1 MASSSSI
8 KVTDKNG
15 KFIGGAAVARRKRG
29 TKILNPMV
37 RETLRSGIGRHVHPQ
52 ERMMAAIL
60 RTMPRD
66 IMKSHHF
73 PFYREQLRSEM
84 CERVQLPPLAPLKA
98 KYKDMKE
105 HNQALACMV
114 LEEARHI
121 IAEALYQRWGKDRI
135 PPVRGGIEMDF
146 LSNEKMRG
154 SEHLVYCFLA
164 KRDLS
169 PDMKSKLRPGTVVE
183 LMPLGQRSI
192 ENVVLGN
199 VVRYTQRGL
208 SDVDDSAMGRQVSIM
223 IYNKAGEKFE
233 DGVRLVPLD
242 SLLNL
247 TRQFDVCTTG
257 NNDLNGEVLGVRNQ
271 GRVHTIFSHSE
282 SSDDEVKQEFIEIDC
297 SDAKDC
303 SSSGDDTDESGSDS
317 DESSVEDGH
326 VVEDT
331 SDSQTVLEDVR
342 NAAPIKEEPMERRK
356 KQSAESDPDP
366 EKKLNLSAESKISA
380 AVKDEL
386 DGDTLASFGYR
397 VPRLNPTQQ
406 KAAKTFLDSTNERI
420 SIVQGPPGTGKT
432 TLLVSVI
439 CHYLLRA
446 RQEKKRKRLL
456 VCAPTNKAVT
466 VLAVR
471 VLDAIR
477 DDNSTSTVLIGDQER
492 LLADNR
498 GLRQIFVYTW
508 RSVMVDEWELV
519 ARGFQAGSTV
529 HMDELVSRAQKLL
542 NRIKRQVAGLI
553 DDKVR
558 TTMALISTSL
568 LALLGAPHCAT
579 STSTLGDQIKQLIK
593 LLNSWDER
601 EVVQT
606 LLAEASI
613 IFCTL
618 SSAGAQVM
626 KETVAVDDIIVDE
639 AAAATAPE
647 LCVGLWLVNN
657 RLLLVGDP
665 HQLPATVS
673 SEYAKRNGLDK
684 SLQDRLMN
692 QCGFRSTMLDIQ
704 YRMKEEISCF
714 PFKAF
719 YNGNV
724 SNGHNVL
731 ESSYKADA
739 AVLNNQPYAFVHVL
753 GGEHR
758 DTLGSCYNPGEC
770 DVVVCL
776 LQDLR
781 HRSRHLGNDWWNV
794 NRIRVITFYQAQVNE
809 IRKRLSRLG
818 LQNVLI
824 STVDSSQGCEADI
837 VIISFVR
844 GATIGFLSDY
854 RRLNV
859 ALTRAKHQLVCVGD
873 VRTLATLSSEKAAV
887 VSQLAKDAIERGC
900 VVDNYIP
907 QLVRTNAGEGMTSHS
922 KPGNHRRQ
930 TSDDIRNGKRPLQP
944 RNERPPAP
952 LRVAR
957 PASHSH
963 HGQNSDT
970 NWKKRNFALGTKGGR
985 TDHNSEFR
993 KKVKTTD
1000 QQV

>member
-1 MASSSSI
+1 M
-8 KVTDKNG
+8 KVTDKKG
-15 KFIGGAAVARRKRG
+15 KFIGGAAVARRKKG
-29 TKILNPMV
+29 NKILNPMV

-105 HNQALACMV
+105 YNQIHASMV

-135 PPVRGGIEMDF
+135 PSERGGIEMDF
-146 LSNEKMRG
+146 LSSEKMRG
-154 SEHLVYCFLA
+154 SEHLVYCFQA

-169 PDMKSKLRPGTVVE
+169 PEMKSKLRPGTVVE

-208 SDVDDSAMGRQVSIM
+208 ADVDDAEVGRQVSIM

-233 DGVRLVPLD
+233 DGVRLVALD

-257 NNDLNGEVLGVRNQ
+257 SNDLNGEVLGIRNQ
-271 GRVHTIFSHSE
+271 GRVHTIFSYSE
-282 SSDDEVKQEFIEIDC
+282 SSDDEVKQECIEIDR
-297 SDAKDC
+297 SDAEVC
-303 SSSGDDTDESGSDS
+303 SSSDDDSDESGSDS
-317 DESSVEDGH
+317 DESSDDDGD
-326 VVEDT
+326 VVKVT
-331 SDSQTVLEDVR
+331 SNSQTILDELQ
-342 NAAPIKEEPMERRK
+342 NAAPIKEEPMERRG
-356 KQSAESDPDP
+356 SSVSGAESDKGSAKKPDVS
-366 EKKLNLSAESKISA
+366 SATLDISA

-386 DGDTLASFGYR
+386 DGDTLAAFGYH

-406 KAAKTFLDSTNERI
+406 KAAKSFLDSTDERI

-446 RQEKKRKRLL
+446 RQDKKKKRLL

-477 DDNSTSTVLIGDQER
+477 DDSSTSTVLIGDQER

-498 GLRQIFVYTW
+498 GLRQVFVYTW
-508 RSVMVDEWELV
+508 RSAIVDEWELV
-519 ARGFQAGSTV
+519 ARGFQAGTIV
-529 HMDELVSRAQKLL
+529 NKDELVARAQKLI

-553 DDKVR
+553 DDQVR
-558 TTMALISTSL
+558 TTMSLISTSL
-568 LALLGAPHCAT
+568 QALLEAAHSVT
-579 STSTLGDQIKQLIK
+579 STSTLCDQIKQLIK
-593 LLNSWDER
+593 LLNNWDER

-665 HQLPATVS
+665 HQLPATVN
-673 SEYAKRNGLDK
+673 SEYAKHNGLDK

-692 QCGFRSTMLDIQ
+692 QCGFRYTMLDIQ

-714 PFKAF
+714 PFKTF
-719 YNGNV
+719 YSGNV
-724 SNGHNVL
+724 SNGDNVL
-731 ESSYKADA
+731 ESSYTPHA
-739 AVLNNQPYAFVHVL
+739 AVLNNQSYAFVHVL
-753 GGEHR
+753 SGEHR

-770 DVVVCL
+770 DVVVSL

-781 HRSRHLGNDWWNV
+781 HRSRHLGNDWSNV

-809 IRKRLSRLG
+809 IRKRLSRIG

-844 GATIGFLSDY
+844 GTTIGFLSDY

-873 VRTLATLSSEKAAV
+873 VMTLAALTNEKAAV

-900 VVDNYIP
+900 VVDNYMP
-907 QLVRTNAGEGMTSHS
+907 QLAQSNAAQGNARHS
-922 KPGNHRRQ
+922 KGGEYRRQ
-930 TSDDIRNGKRPLQP
+930 ASDDIRNGKRLVHPQSG
-944 RNERPPAP
+944 RPPAP
-952 LRVAR
+952 LQVAR
-957 PASHSH
+957 PVSQSHNR
-963 HGQNSDT
+963 QNFDT

-985 TDHNSEFR
+985 TDQKHEFN

-1000 QQV
+1000 R

>member
-1 MASSSSI
+1 MN
-8 KVTDKNG
+8 VTDKKG
-15 KFIGGAAVARRKRG
+15 KFIGGAAVARRKKG

-37 RETLRSGIGRHVHPQ
+37 RETLRTGIGRHVHPQ
-52 ERMMAAIL
+52 ERMMASIL

-66 IMKSHHF
+66 IMKSHSF
-73 PFYREQLRSEM
+73 PFYRDQLRSEM

-98 KYKDMKE
+98 KYKNMQE
-105 HNQALACMV
+105 FNQIHASMV

-121 IAEALYQRWGKDRI
+121 IAESLYKRWGKDRI
-135 PPVRGGIEMDF
+135 PSERGGIEMDF
-146 LSNEKMRG
+146 LSNERMRG
-154 SEHLVYCFLA
+154 SEHLVYFFQA

-169 PDMKSKLRPGTVVE
+169 PEMKSNLRPGTVVE
-183 LMPLGQRSI
+183 LMPAGHRSI
-192 ENVVLGN
+192 ENIVLGN
-199 VVRYTQRGL
+199 VVRYTQRD
-208 SDVDDSAMGRQVSIM
+208 SRDSDDSEVGRQVSIM

-282 SSDDEVKQEFIEIDC
+282 SSDDEEKQEIIEIERSDDKYSVPSSDSSDDSSSC
-297 SDAKDC
+297 SHSDC
-303 SSSGDDTDESGSDS
+303 SSDEDS
-317 DESSVEDGH
+317 NDIEVINEDQS
-326 VVEDT
+326 ELKELQNT
-331 SDSQTVLEDVR
+331 
-342 NAAPIKEEPMERRK
+342 APIKEEPMEQRHCDIFIT
-356 KQSAESDPDP
+356 ESVQDLAKPSTSIDSNKS
-366 EKKLNLSAESKISA
+366 EVL
-380 AVKDEL
+380 KDAL
-386 DGDTLASFGYR
+386 DGNALAAFGYH

-406 KAAKTFLDSTNERI
+406 KAAKTFLDSSNERI

-439 CHYLLRA
+439 CHYLMRA
-446 RQEKKRKRLL
+446 RQEKKKKRLL

-471 VLDAIR
+471 VLNAIR

-508 RSVMVDEWELV
+508 RNVMVKEWELV
-519 ARGFQAGSTV
+519 ARSFQAGSNV
-529 HMDELVSRAQKLL
+529 DKKELVVRAQKLL
-542 NRIKRQVAGLI
+542 NSIKRQVSGLI
-553 DDKVR
+553 DDQVR
-558 TTMALISTSL
+558 TTMSEISASL
-568 LALLGAPHCAT
+568 LALLEAPHSAM
-579 STSTLGDQIKQLIK
+579 SPSTLCDQISQLVK
-593 LLNSWDER
+593 LLNGWDER
-601 EVVQT
+601 DIVQT
-606 LLAEASI
+606 LLAEATI

-639 AAAATAPE
+639 AAAATVPE

-665 HQLPATVS
+665 HQLPATVN
-673 SEYAKRNGLDK
+673 SEYGKHNGLDK

-692 QCGFRSTMLDIQ
+692 QCAFRYTMLDIQ
-704 YRMKEEISCF
+704 YRMKDEISQF
-714 PFKAF
+714 PFKTF
-719 YNGNV
+719 YSGNV
-724 SNGHNVL
+724 SDGDNVL
-731 ESSYKADA
+731 ESSYRPDA
-739 AVLNNQPYAFVHVL
+739 AVLNNQPYAFVQVR
-753 GGEHR
+753 GNENR
-758 DTLGSCYNPGEC
+758 DILGSCYNPGEC
-770 DVVVCL
+770 DVVVGL
-776 LQDLR
+776 LQDLK
-781 HRSRHLGNDWWNV
+781 HRSGHLGNDWSNV
-794 NRIRVITFYQAQVNE
+794 NRIRVITFYSAQVNE

-844 GATIGFLSDY
+844 GETIGFLSDY

-873 VRTLATLSSEKAAV
+873 VRTLATLTSQKASI

-900 VVDNYIP
+900 VVDNYSP
-907 QLVRTNAGEGMTSHS
+907 RSLQGQ
-922 KPGNHRRQ
+922 PGNQRRLA
-930 TSDDIRNGKRPLQP
+930 SNEIRNGKHPARP
-944 RNERPPAP
+944 RNEG
-952 LRVAR
+952 LRGPSQAAR
-957 PASHSH
+957 PASQPHNGLH
-963 HGQNSDT
+963 CDT
-970 NWKKRNFALGTKGGR
+970 NWKKRSFALGTKRSATGHRNDG
-985 TDHNSEFR
+985 
-993 KKVKTTD
+993 KKKGKV
-1000 QQV
+1000 QERQV